1 MKKPNIYLENGLYEA
16 TKLFLHG
23 MLDKDG
29 LCVLQLNM
37 TVYFSIT
44 EP

>member
-1 MKKPNIYLENGLYEA
+1 MKRPNIYLENGLYEA
-16 TKLFLHG
+16 KKLFLYG

-37 TVYFSIT
+37 TVCVSTT